1 MGPRHIS
8 DNINNEPMSME
19 RKSSIGLMAR
29 VIVTIITLAGFLTG
43 SLIYIAFFAPNYN
56 LLQQLVVFLVAFILA
71 ITVVAITWI
80 TWAGRR
86 GMMRGMW
93 LL

>member
-1 MGPRHIS
+1 
-8 DNINNEPMSME
+8 ME
-19 RKSSIGLMAR
+19 RKTSVGLMAR
-29 VIVTIITLAGFLTG
+29 IIITIITLAGFLAG
-43 SLIYIAFFAPNYN
+43 SLIYIAFFAPGYN

-71 ITVVAITWI
+71 VTVVAITWV

-86 GMMRGMW
+86 GMIRGMW

>member
-8 DNINNEPMSME
+8 DNINNQPMSME

-29 VIVTIITLAGFLTG
+29 VIVTI
-43 SLIYIAFFAPNYN
+43 IAFFAPNYN

>member
-1 MGPRHIS
+1 MTV
-8 DNINNEPMSME
+8 E
-19 RKSSIGLMAR
+19 RKTSVGLMPR
-29 VIVTIITLAGFLTG
+29 VIITIITLAGFLSG

-71 ITVVAITWI
+71 ITVVAITWV

-93 LL
+93 CL

>member
-1 MGPRHIS
+1 
-8 DNINNEPMSME
+8 MSME
-19 RKSSIGLMAR
+19 RKSSIGLMTR
-29 VIVTIITLAGFLTG
+29 VIVTIVTLAGFLAG

-56 LLQQLVVFLVAFILA
+56 LLQQLVVFLVAFI
-71 ITVVAITWI
+71 VAITIVAIAWV

-93 LL
+93 GP